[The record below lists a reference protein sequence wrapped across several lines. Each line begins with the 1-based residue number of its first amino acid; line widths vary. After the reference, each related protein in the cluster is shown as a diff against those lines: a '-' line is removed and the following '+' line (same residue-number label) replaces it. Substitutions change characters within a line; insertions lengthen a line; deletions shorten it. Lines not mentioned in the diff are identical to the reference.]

1 MTKLLILV
9 KKYPTEHE
17 PYALAYVHSRCIEYK
32 KRGVSFDV
40 LSFDNSIAYNYQG
53 ISVITRAEA
62 ALNIANYTH
71 IISHA
76 PNLRQH
82 LPFLLKYC
90 VGKNKTF
97 FLHGHEVLIKSHHY
111 PKAYNFTSKNTLHR
125 LAHNLTHSIYDSVKV
140 RLLRH
145 LIAKTRNSK
154 FILVSQHLKNLAQKD
169 LKTKFPNNKTHIIN
183 NCVNEEFIINSYT
196 SLTPKTADIVTIRQL
211 DNSTYCMDI
220 VRKLA
225 LDNPKLTFTV
235 YGKGVFF
242 DYYLP
247 PPNVTVIQSFFKHD
261 QLPEILSAHRVALM
275 PTKHD
280 TQGVMSCEM
289 ATFGIPLITSNIS
302 VCQEIFSGMPN
313 VALIDNDSTVDLET
327 LIHSL
332 TKDLSL
338 PNKIKFSPA
347 HTTEKELSAII
358 DKS

>member
-1 MTKLLILV
+1 M
-9 KKYPTEHE
+9 KKYPTEQE

-40 LSFDNSIAYNYQG
+40 LSFDNLRAYDYQG
-53 ISVITRAEA
+53 INVITRAEA
-62 ALNIANYTH
+62 ALNIENYTH

-97 FLHGHEVLIKSHHY
+97 FLHGHEVLIKSNHY
-111 PKAYNFTSKNTLHR
+111 PKAYNFTFKNTLHR
-125 LAHNLTHSIYDSVKV
+125 LVHKLTHDIYDSVKV
-140 RLLRH
+140 KLLRH
-145 LIAKTRNSK
+145 FIAKTRNSK
-154 FILVSQHLKNLAQKD
+154 FILVSQHLKNLAQAD
-169 LKTKFPNNKTHIIN
+169 LKTNFPTNKTYIIN
-183 NCVNEEFIINSYT
+183 NCVNEEFITGSYL
-196 SLTPKTADIVTIRQL
+196 SSTPKTADIVTIRQL
-211 DNSTYCMDI
+211 DNSTYCMDV

-242 DYYLP
+242 DYYP
-247 PPNVTVIQSFFKHD
+247 PPLNVTVIQNFFKHE
-261 QLPEILSAHRVALM
+261 QLPGILSAHRAALM

-302 VCQEIFSGMPN
+302 VCQEIFSEMPN
-313 VALIDNDSTVDLET
+313 VALIDNNSTVDLEE
-327 LIHSL
+327 LIVSL
-332 TKDLSL
+332 TKNSSP
-338 PNKIKFSPA
+338 PNKTKFSPA
-347 HTTEKELSAII
+347 HTTEKELSTII
-358 DKS
+358 DNP